1 MINKENMKIFE
12 SKHALAHFFGQL
24 LMEKTANNDKVT
36 IALSGGSTPRAIFDA
51 LAESFVDKIDWNKVC
66 LFWGDERC
74 VSPTDEES
82 NYKMTKDHLLSKVS
96 IPEGQV
102 YRIQGELD
110 SGQAAKEYEEVL
122 KQVLPLNND
131 LPEFDIMLLG
141 MGDDG
146 HTASVFPYEI
156 ELWDAKELCVV
167 ATHPVSGQKRVS
179 LTGDI
184 INNSKEI
191 YFLVTGENKAEKL
204 DEILN
209 QKAGFEKYPA
219 AKVGKPIWLVD
230 NDAARLL

>member
-1 MINKENMKIFE
+1 MMEKGNVKIFE
-12 SKHALAHFFGQL
+12 SKGSLAHFFGQL
-24 LMEKTANNDKVT
+24 LMERTANDGKVT
-36 IALSGGSTPRAIFDA
+36 IALSGGSTPRAIFDE
-51 LAESFVDKIDWNKVC
+51 LSESFADKISWDKVC

-74 VSPTDEES
+74 VSPTDRES

-102 YRIQGELD
+102 YRVEGELEP
-110 SGQAAKEYEEVL
+110 GEAAKNYERVL
-122 KQVLPLNND
+122 KEVLPLNKD

-156 ELWDAKELCVV
+156 ELWDKKELCVV

-179 LTGDI
+179 LTGDV

-209 QKAGFEKYPA
+209 RKAGFEKYPA
-219 AKVGKPIWLVD
+219 AKVDNPIWLVD